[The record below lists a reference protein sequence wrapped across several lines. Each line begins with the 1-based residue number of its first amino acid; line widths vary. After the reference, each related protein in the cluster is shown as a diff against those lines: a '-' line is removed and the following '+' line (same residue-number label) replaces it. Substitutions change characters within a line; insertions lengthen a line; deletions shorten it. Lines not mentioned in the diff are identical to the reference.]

1 MRDDNDLR
9 RPKAFLFSGWLPKS
23 RRNRRWETEDGLWF
37 SISLAQDWMEH
48 IITKQQKNG
57 WYQILEVACSWVH
70 REARGGN
77 QSQIISLSEPQGLQ
91 YRRDLWHSAG
101 LAWCGYKT
109 AITGYKQNIWEALHF
124 QLSQYG
130 LIFKQFKR
138 GACLGSME
146 SSSFSRRTLVRCL
159 HLLVLEQCLQQRQQI
174 AWGVACHLVDARRIR
189 FAWDH
194 LQRCWK
200 LSQRPSW
207 VVTKHQQVSNMA
219 ERQMFVDVSM
229 RGA

>member
-23 RRNRRWETEDGLWF
+23 RSNRRWETEDGLWF
-37 SISLAQDWMEH
+37 SISLAQDWMEQLPNNKKMDG
-48 IITKQQKNG
+48 IKSSRSPVGGFIGKLGVATSPKSSVYQKPRLYSIEEIFG
-57 WYQILEVACSWVH
+57 TVL
-70 REARGGN
+70 
-77 QSQIISLSEPQGLQ
+77 
-91 YRRDLWHSAG
+91 AG

-124 QLSQYG
+124 QLSQHG
-130 LIFKQFKR
+130 LLFKQFKR